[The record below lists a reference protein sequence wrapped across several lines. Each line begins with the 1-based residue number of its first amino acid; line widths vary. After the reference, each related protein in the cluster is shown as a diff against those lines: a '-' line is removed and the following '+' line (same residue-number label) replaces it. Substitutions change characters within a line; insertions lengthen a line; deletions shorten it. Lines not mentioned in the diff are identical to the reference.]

1 MCSVAEGICL
11 NIITVL
17 EAILMMCGI
26 FCVPINRNKREVLC
40 GAVLFCGW
48 CLGDFWFGR
57 NSFMMLSLRLFIIPI
72 IILLWSRGAVIRR
85 VAVYICSVMYLHMP
99 YLCISLV
106 CSGILEKP
114 MSVLKGDINYRIFR
128 GFLTCAILVL
138 MFCRLRKIPR
148 YCEIVGNL
156 QVKYFL
162 MGSVCSLAA
171 SVVQHYIEDVS
182 EIVYGKADQI
192 IFITGCM
199 VIVSGMFYALGAGV
213 VVLDLLRQK
222 YQAESRLKDAYLEIT
237 REYVHVVRDN
247 AKETRKVRHD
257 LQAHIS
263 SLKYY
268 MEHRE
273 YQKAEQYLAA
283 LQEHTMQAVRG
294 VVTVNH
300 EIVDAMLLEAQFK
313 GEPYQI
319 AWEIEGILPT
329 ELPIGDFDLCTIFS
343 NLLSNS
349 IEACARVPVGRR
361 YVHLE
366 IRQWE
371 NHLVIELSNPIRGS
385 IVVEHLG
392 NVTSKRD
399 ARNHGYGIANVRA
412 AVERN
417 HGELFF
423 EIEEGIFT
431 ARILFQL

>member
-1 MCSVAEGICL
+1 MCSVTESICL
-11 NIITVL
+11 NIITIM
-17 EAILMMCGI
+17 EDMLMMCGI
-26 FCVPINRNKREVLC
+26 FCIPISKNKIDFLC
-40 GAVLFCGW
+40 GWVLFFGL
-48 CLGDFWFGR
+48 CLGDIWFGH
-57 NSFMMLSLRLFIIPI
+57 NSFTMLSLRLFVIPTI
-72 IILLWSRGAVIRR
+72 MLLWSWGTVIRR
-85 VAVYICSVMYLHMP
+85 LAAYICSIMYLHMP

-114 MSVLKGDINYRIFR
+114 ISVLKGDIDYRIFR
-128 GFLTCAILVL
+128 GILTCVFLVL
-138 MFCRLRKIPR
+138 IFLWLRKIPR

-156 QVKYFL
+156 QAKYFL

-182 EIVYGKADQI
+182 ENVYAKADQI

-199 VIVSGMFYALGAGV
+199 VIVSGLFYALGAGM
-213 VVLDLLRQK
+213 VVLDLLRKK
-222 YQAESRLKDAYLEIT
+222 YQTESRLKDEYLEIT

-283 LQEHTMQAVRG
+283 LQEHTKRAVRG
-294 VVTVNH
+294 VVAVNH

-329 ELPIGDFDLCTIFS
+329 GLPIGDYDLCTIFS
-343 NLLSNS
+343 NLLSTS
-349 IEACARVPVGRR
+349 IEACARVPAGRR
-361 YVHLE
+361 YVRLE

-385 IVVEHLG
+385 IVVDHLG

-423 EIEEGIFT
+423 EVEEGIFT

>member
-11 NIITVL
+11 NIITIM
-17 EAILMMCGI
+17 EDMLMMCGI
-26 FCVPINRNKREVLC
+26 FCVPINKNKREVLC

-48 CLGDFWFGR
+48 CLGDIWLGR
-57 NSFMMLSLRLFIIPI
+57 NSFMMLSLRLCTIPI
-72 IILLWSRGAVIRR
+72 IILLWSRGTVIRR
-85 VAVYICSVMYLHMP
+85 LAVYICSIMYLYMP
-99 YLCISLV
+99 YLCINLI
-106 CSGILEKP
+106 CSGILVKAV
-114 MSVLKGDINYRIFR
+114 SILKCDVYFRIFR
-128 GFLTCAILVL
+128 GLLTCAILGVL
-138 MFCRLRKIPR
+138 SCRLRKIPR
-148 YCEIVGNL
+148 YSEILGSL

-162 MGSVCSLAA
+162 IGSVCNLAA
-171 SVVQHYIEDVS
+171 FVIQHYIEDVS

-199 VIVSGMFYALGAGV
+199 VIVSGMFYGLGAGV

-257 LQAHIS
+257 LKAHIS

-283 LQEHTMQAVRG
+283 LQEHTKRAVRG

-329 ELPIGDFDLCTIFS
+329 GLPIGDYDLCTIFS

-349 IEACARVPVGRR
+349 IEACARVPAGRR

-371 NHLVIELSNPIRGS
+371 NHLVIELSNPIQGN

-392 NVTSKRD
+392 NVISKRD
-399 ARNHGYGIANVRA
+399 ARNHGYGISNVRA

-423 EIEEGIFT
+423 EVEEGIFT